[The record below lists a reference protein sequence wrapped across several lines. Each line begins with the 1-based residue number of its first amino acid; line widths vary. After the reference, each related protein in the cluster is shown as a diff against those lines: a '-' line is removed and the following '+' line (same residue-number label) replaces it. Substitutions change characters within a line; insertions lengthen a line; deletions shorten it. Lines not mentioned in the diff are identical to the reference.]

1 MIKFPI
7 IDAHVHVW
15 DIKKLHYPWLD
26 NVPALNRTFLM
37 DDYNKACSGIDL
49 ESLVFVQCEC
59 DPGQY
64 RQEVE
69 WVTKLAETDKRIKG
83 IVSWAPLEKGEEVR
97 NELEAL
103 SKNKLVKGIRRIIQF
118 ESDLD
123 FCLQPGFI
131 KGVKML
137 GEYGFTFDICIS
149 YIHNKNTLKF
159 VEQCQDIPMILDH
172 IGKPDIKN
180 RQLHPWK
187 EEIKELSQFGNVF
200 CKVSSLATEAD
211 HENWTIDDIRPYADH
226 IFECF
231 GFERTIFAGDWPV
244 STLAADFPVCVNTI
258 LELVKG
264 CSEADLKKLFHD
276 NAVKFYKL

>member
-7 IDAHVHVW
+7 IDTHVHVW
-15 DIKKLHYPWLD
+15 DVKKLHYPWLD

-37 DDYNKACSGIDL
+37 DDYNKACSGIDV
-49 ESLVFVQCEC
+49 ESIVFVQCEC

-131 KGVKML
+131 EGVKML
-137 GEYGFTFDICIS
+137 SEYGFTFDICIS

-159 VEQCQDIPMILDH
+159 VEQCQDIPMVLDH

-180 RQLHPWK
+180 RLLHPWK

-200 CKVSSLATEAD
+200 CKFSSLATEAD

-226 IFECF
+226 IIECF